1 MQVGFSYLKSI
12 QVSKNVKLPIN
23 IVGCKCKGT
32 CADSR
37 TCACAKLNGSDFPY
51 VHRDGGR
58 FSVLLRRAGLD
69 DYVMYHSQTVKVK
82 KALRLRSQNLTVGL
96 SSALMQVL
104 VEMLPADNIP
114 SLQELTYDYGY
125 ILDSV
130 MGLDGN
136 IKRVPCYCGG
146 ANCSLY

>member
-1 MQVGFSYLKSI
+1 MQ
-12 QVSKNVKLPIN
+12 LPIN
-23 IVGCKCKGT
+23 TVGCKCKGT

-82 KALRLRSQNLTVGL
+82 KALRLRSQNLTVDL

-114 SLQELTYDYGY
+114 PLQILLLIFFWGCVQELTYDYGY

-146 ANCSLY
+146 ANCNLY

>member
-23 IVGCKCKGT
+23 TVGCKCKGT

-58 FSVLLRRAGLD
+58 D

-82 KALRLRSQNLTVGL
+82 KALRLRSQNLTVDL
-96 SSALMQVL
+96 SSALM
-104 VEMLPADNIP
+104 
-114 SLQELTYDYGY
+114 QELTYDYGY

-146 ANCSLY
+146 ANCNLY